1 MKIKFQTLLPWMGE
15 IITAIKKDIKSDY
28 LSSDPAFCRKH
39 FGTLPQSRIT
49 TDEIV
54 AAFSKELIAGDED
67 MAEWVVHRWL
77 ERNEDLYEHFAER
90 LFEINPEF
98 DKIKLLSPSES
109 SQVLDGAKE
118 SFGAK
123 NVYLLSVMN
132 GVVFPEEVF
141 ATLRKDAEEETRQI
155 EADEIAAVEAKK
167 AAIVAKEQ
175 AKLDGKIKAV
185 KAQIASAKTES
196 DREKLKEKLAKLE
209 NHAR

>member
-39 FGTLPQSRIT
+39 F
-49 TDEIV
+49 
-54 AAFSKELIAGDED
+54 ELIAGDED